1 MWFAWRIATAASEP
15 RESVVYLGLGSN
27 IGDRQGNLAA
37 ALAALR
43 EIVTIDRVSSVY
55 ASEPVGHTEQPE
67 FWNLAVRARTA
78 LTPAT
83 LLDAV
88 KRVEKRL
95 GRTPTFRFGPRLIDI
110 DILLW
115 DNQTIHSGTVEVPH
129 PRMMDRAFVLEPLV
143 ELDADLH
150 HPVTREKLADRLE
163 SGTFEHI
170 TRLFEGDE
178 LMEGRP

>member
-1 MWFAWRIATAASEP
+1 
-15 RESVVYLGLGSN
+15 VYLGLGTN
-27 IGDRQGNLAA
+27 IGDRHGNLAT

-43 EIVTIDRVSSVY
+43 DIVTIDRISSVY

-67 FWNLAVRARTA
+67 FWNLVVRVRTA

-83 LLDAV
+83 LLEAV
-88 KRVEKRL
+88 KRVEKRM

-115 DNQTIHSGTVEVPH
+115 NNITIHGGTVEIPH

-143 ELDADLH
+143 ELDPALN
-150 HPVTREKLADRLE
+150 HPVTHEKLADRLE
-163 SGTFEHI
+163 AGTFEQI
-170 TRLFEGDE
+170 TRLFEGNE
-178 LMEGRP
+178 LMKERA